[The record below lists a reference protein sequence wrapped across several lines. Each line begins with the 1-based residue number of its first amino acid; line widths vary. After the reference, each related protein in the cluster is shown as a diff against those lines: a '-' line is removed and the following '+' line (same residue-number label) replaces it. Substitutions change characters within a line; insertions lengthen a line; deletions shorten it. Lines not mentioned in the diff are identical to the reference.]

1 MSKDIIFTCLPHK
14 RHSSRNDTLLLSV
27 AVEVHLKPGSP
38 STLGSFPDVLNFAE
52 KIKNA
57 SYSFRLS
64 NGQTLQGKLIEQK
77 IEPALWTS
85 LMHTGIKVRPFENP
99 DMAEFRI
106 HSYPAAHISRFI
118 HQQYQRFAISH
129 PDRLIEPEQLTSSNE
144 LGRIS
149 RYKPIDDRDLV
160 PKRDSNATRRV
171 ETPELDER
179 DYLRKDDSYD
189 QRVKKMIEANKFYP
203 HSQQAEPE
211 FDFARFRDFFQ
222 YDRKGRDIPLPS
234 LPKPD
239 FEFHDILTVLS
250 SYPQIQRKLGLVLDF
265 EIPTPS
271 ANSGNIHLVVLGLSW
286 DPPTRVSCPKTAY
299 EITQKGFYVAS
310 GQNSR
315 IDKGFLCL
323 NTDDFSVIQIDTEGA
338 AMKLQNAVEDQTIR
352 LNKVKILTFNVNAS
366 RLLQLQGLPPEN
378 QEPEALPANRSAGIA
393 IVQNGL
399 AADIHQKFTIAN
411 VLKAR
416 LLDNNAM
423 IPSFQ
428 AIVSD
433 ELLRA
438 DELVQGYRMDIAY
451 AEEPDTWF
459 SLHFK
464 KDEYT
469 WYDAQGNAN
478 TIEGIEADEGYLQ
491 FQLAGDPEQE
501 DDVYLPESIAR
512 WEGWS
517 LSVNRPGYAIN
528 EAENE
533 DGRDYVHTNRNLEEQ
548 KYRLDSSLDFR
559 LEARPAIV
567 PGTLPRLRFGRKY
580 LVRIRTVDLA
590 GNSVELGHMPENPAA
605 CIIPAIR
612 YLRYEPVASP
622 VVLPGTEFRQ
632 GESLERMVIRS
643 NYNINSSDYENSLT
657 SVHRRA
663 PESIRHLLA
672 PKQGQMM
679 AEKHGKFD
687 VAMGANPQIAA
698 EMYQLITSRDG
709 LFEAGPDGNQR
720 VYTQSQVDVVYLPDP
735 MAAGVSFFLAPFA
748 EDTHSQQFQPVM
760 FSFFSNQQFNENNS
774 DVDIPENEWY
784 KPKSI
789 RIRLLEGNLS
799 SIWDAGNRMLSISIP
814 KGERMKLRYSCWWRK
829 KDLEEFSAMWDSMD
843 RSGAT
848 NLAALKRIALGGRH
862 WMISPFREIELVH
875 ALQQPLRLPVIKA
888 MEVDRNYGDTTAQI
902 SFRCEVHAPS
912 TQQLDLSCIWTE
924 PEDLIYNANPG
935 EVEKTSSI
943 HDVPV
948 AYRENEVGRGTLSD
962 AMQQDSGDVRLKLR
976 QRALIQDF
984 GDTKFRKVQYNAI
997 ATSRYQEH
1005 FEDLIRDE
1013 NREVSRKGQGFDFI
1027 IIPSSARPHKPEIEY
1042 LIPTFEWQKTENNTR
1057 MQHRRM
1063 GGGVRVYL
1071 KRPWY
1076 SSGDGEKLAVVL
1088 PRGGATL
1095 DQLHMA
1101 TSAQNIPAFNPNLT
1115 YWAIDP
1121 IKPSAPANTYFP
1133 RGTDFR
1139 YNPHTEQGLSLPGTD
1154 PNAKVDIVAYP
1165 VEFDEE
1171 RKLWYADMAL
1181 NTRDMYFPF
1190 VKFSLARYQQYSVRK
1205 NNVDVCL
1212 SDLVQ
1217 ADFIQLTPERICTVE
1232 FRRDDQNR
1240 RFTITIEGEINRIE
1254 GRRGAPVNYFDIT
1267 FLKPGFGQP
1276 VQMVIDDGSTERN
1289 LSGEN
1294 TRIVIGAG
1302 DVQGSRFKI
1311 SRNFSL
1317 SRRYRNENFLIVI
1330 QEFELGD
1337 ARQPGNEIGKSSTS
1351 SDENQPRLVFADRFD
1366 VDVV

>member
-14 RHSSRNDTLLLSV
+14 RHASKNNTLLLSV
-27 AVEVHLKPGSP
+27 AVEIHLKPSSP
-38 STLGSFPDVLNFAE
+38 TTLGSFPDVLNFAE

-64 NGQTLQGKLIEQK
+64 NGQPVQGKLIEQN

-85 LMHTGIKVRPFENP
+85 LMHAGIKVRAFENP
-99 DMAEFRI
+99 DMAEYRI
-106 HSYPAAHISRFI
+106 HSYPASHISRFI

-129 PDRLIEPEQLTSSNE
+129 PDKHIEPEQITASDG

-149 RYKPIDDRDLV
+149 RYKPVEDKDLAPRRDTGT
-160 PKRDSNATRRV
+160 TRRMD
-171 ETPELDER
+171 TPELDER
-179 DYLRKDDSYD
+179 DYLRKDDSFD

-203 HSQQAEPE
+203 HSQESEPE

-222 YDRKGRDIPLPS
+222 YDRKGREAGLPR

-239 FEFHDILTVLS
+239 FEFHDILSIIS

-265 EIPTPS
+265 EIQTPGS
-271 ANSGNIHLVVLGLSW
+271 NSGNIHIVVQDISW
-286 DPPTRVSCPKTAY
+286 DSPTRVSCPKTAF
-299 EITQKGFYVAS
+299 EVTQKGFYAAS
-310 GQNSR
+310 GQNSN
-315 IDKGFLCL
+315 IDKGFLRV
-323 NTDDFSVIQIDTEGA
+323 NTSEFSAIQIDTEGA
-338 AMKLQNAVEDQTIR
+338 AMKIQNTVEDQAIR
-352 LNKVKILTFNVNAS
+352 QTKIKVLSFNVNAS
-366 RLLQLQGLPPEN
+366 RLLQLQGLPPET

-399 AADIHQKFTIAN
+399 AADVHQKFKVAN
-411 VLKAR
+411 ILKGK
-416 LLDNNAM
+416 LLDSSAM
-423 IPSFQ
+423 IPAFQ

-433 ELLRA
+433 EILRA

-451 AEEPDTWF
+451 AEDPEKWF

-469 WYDAQGNAN
+469 WFDAQGNPN
-478 TIEGIEADEGYLQ
+478 KIEGIEADEGYLQ

-528 EAENE
+528 EAETE

-559 LEARPAIV
+559 LEARPSIV

-590 GNSVELGHMPENPAA
+590 GNSVDVGHQPENASA
-605 CIIPAIR
+605 CVMPAIR

-643 NYNINSSDYENSLT
+643 NFNISSSVYEDGLPA
-657 SVHRRA
+657 VHRRS

-672 PKQGQMM
+672 PKQGQII

-687 VAMGANPQIAA
+687 LAMGAKPQIAA

-709 LFEAGPDGNQR
+709 LFEAGPDGNQK
-720 VYTQSQVDVVYLPDP
+720 VYVQNHVEIVYLPDP

-748 EDTHSQQFQPVM
+748 EDSHSQQFQPQM

-784 KPKSI
+784 KPKSM
-789 RIRLLEGNLS
+789 RIRLQEGSLN
-799 SIWDAGNRMLSISIP
+799 SIWDAANRMLTIALP

-829 KDLEEFSAMWDSMD
+829 KDLEEFSAMWDVLD
-843 RSGAT
+843 RSGSS
-848 NLAALKRIALGGRH
+848 NLSALKRLAQGGRH

-888 MEVDRNYGDTTAQI
+888 MEADRNYGDTTAQI

-912 TQQLDLSCIWTE
+912 TQQLDLTCIWKE
-924 PEDLIYNANPG
+924 PEDLIYKANP
-935 EVEKTSSI
+935 EEIEKTGSL
-943 HDVPV
+943 HDIAV

-962 AMQQDSGDVRLKLR
+962 AMQQGSGDVRLKLR

-997 ATSRYQEH
+997 AISRYQEH
-1005 FEDLIRDE
+1005 FDDLVRQQ
-1013 NREVSRKGQGFDFI
+1013 NLAVSRKGQGFDYI
-1027 IIPSSARPHKPEIEY
+1027 IIPSSSRPHKPEIEY
-1042 LIPTFEWQKTENNTR
+1042 LIPTFEWQKSESSTR

-1076 SSGDGEKLAVVL
+1076 SSGEGEKLAVVL
-1088 PRGGATL
+1088 PRGGAAMG
-1095 DQLHMA
+1095 QLHMA
-1101 TSAQNIPAFNPNLT
+1101 VSAQNIQPFNPNLT

-1121 IKPSAPANTYFP
+1121 IKPSVPANTYFP
-1133 RGTDFR
+1133 RSADFR
-1139 YNPHTEQGLSLPGTD
+1139 YNPHTEQGLTLPGTD
-1154 PNAKVDIVAYP
+1154 PNAKVDVVAYP
-1165 VEFDEE
+1165 VEFDAE

-1181 NTRDMYFPF
+1181 NTREMYFPF
-1190 VKFSLARYQQYSVRK
+1190 VKFALARYQQYSVRK
-1205 NNVDVCL
+1205 NNADVCL

-1217 ADFIQLTPERICTVE
+1217 ADFIQLAPERICTVE

-1240 RFTITIEGEINRIE
+1240 RFTITIEGEMSRIE

-1276 VQMVIDDGSTERN
+1276 VQMIIDDGSTERN

-1294 TRIVIGAG
+1294 VRIVISAS

-1311 SRNFSL
+1311 NRSFSL
-1317 SRRYRNENFLIVI
+1317 PRRYRNENFLIVV

-1337 ARQPGNEIGKSSTS
+1337 TRQPGNEIGKSSTS

-1366 VDVV
+1366 VDAV